1 MMIQN
6 YFDNVKRILGGLI
19 SMPAHRRV
27 GPRAFT
33 FFPFLKIGGS
43 SVKRAMRAGKKK

>member
-1 MMIQN
+1 MIQN

-19 SMPAHRRV
+19 SNA
-27 GPRAFT
+27 RAREGLGKGIYLFS
-33 FFPFLKIGGS
+33 FLKIGGS